1 MTSKKSFPPSVKLK
15 NFNFKKNTTP
25 AEAEVTDLFSTSP
38 RPATQLKSPLNTR
51 AGKVIEANLV
61 FRYRDPLDA
70 VNALE
75 KLNGMDIGGRAIR
88 VGLGNDKFTND
99 STQAILDRYNRF
111 RDLATDTVPHDE
123 TERLDR
129 GGGRDGPGNAHGG
142 GRGRGAGGL
151 APNLDDSDVVGIS
164 LSSSSREALMK
175 KLAREE
181 PKEEPA
187 PYGPLNLGVV
197 C

>member
-1 MTSKKSFPPSVKLK
+1 
-15 NFNFKKNTTP
+15 
-25 AEAEVTDLFSTSP
+25 
-38 RPATQLKSPLNTR
+38 
-51 AGKVIEANLV
+51 
-61 FRYRDPLDA
+61 

-111 RDLATDTVPHDE
+111 RDLATDTVPRDE

-129 GGGRDGPGNAHGG
+129 GGGRGGPGNAHGG